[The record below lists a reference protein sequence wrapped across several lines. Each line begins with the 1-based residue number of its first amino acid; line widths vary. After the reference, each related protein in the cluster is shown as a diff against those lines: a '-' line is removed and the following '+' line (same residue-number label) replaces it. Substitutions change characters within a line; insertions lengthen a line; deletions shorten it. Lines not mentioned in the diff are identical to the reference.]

1 MSMATPKIK
10 QEGMITEQRA
20 ASRFANKY
28 RQLAD
33 NLLKAERRDEL
44 KSDSQS
50 KAEIKTIKA
59 KMADARA
66 DFMDTYGAE
75 FPSGE
80 RKYSNRPRGI
90 QDLITMD
97 EKDKLA
103 LEGTGPVI
111 RQIRR
116 SANEQKSKQNKGGLA
131 KKPTFRNGGSYKGKS
146 HMYAAGG
153 MVKELKI

>member
-10 QEGMITEQRA
+10 QEGMVTEQRA

-75 FPSGE
+75 WSTGQ
-80 RKYSNRPRGI
+80 RKYALPRSI
-90 QDLITMD
+90 QDIITMD
-97 EKDKLA
+97 EKDKVS
-103 LEGTGPVI
+103 LEGIGPVI

-131 KKPTFRNGGSYKGKS
+131 KKPTFRNGGSYKGKKHS
-146 HMYAAGG
+146 YAAGG
-153 MVKELKI
+153 LVKELKI

>member
-10 QEGMITEQRA
+10 QEGMVTEQRA

-50 KAEIKTIKA
+50 KAEIKTIKTR
-59 KMADARA
+59 MADARA

-75 FPSGE
+75 FPGGE
-80 RKYSNRPRGI
+80 RKYSKLFRSI
-90 QDLITMD
+90 QDIITMD
-97 EKDKLA
+97 EEDKVA
-103 LEGTGPVI
+103 LEGIGPVR

-116 SANEQKSKQNKGGLA
+116 SSNKQKSKQNKGGLA
-131 KKPTFRNGGSYKGKS
+131 KKPTFRNGGSYKGKKHS
-146 HMYAAGG
+146 YAAGG
-153 MVKELKI
+153 LVKELKI

>member
-1 MSMATPKIK
+1 MTMATPKIK
-10 QEGMITEQRA
+10 QEGMVTEQRA
-20 ASRFANKY
+20 ASRFAKKY
-28 RQLAD
+28 KALAD

-50 KAEIKTIKA
+50 KAEIKTIKTR
-59 KMADARA
+59 MADARA

-75 FPSGE
+75 FPGGE
-80 RKYSNRPRGI
+80 RKYSNLFRSI
-90 QDLITMD
+90 QDIITMD
-97 EKDKLA
+97 EKDKVA

-131 KKPTFRNGGSYKGKS
+131 KKPTFRNGGSYKGKK
-146 HMYAAGG
+146 HNYAAGG